1 MEKIKYSQNNEQ
13 QVIEAYFGEQIGAF
27 LDLGSNN
34 GIILSNVYN
43 LVLNGWKGYSVEA
56 SAKAFEQLQGNY
68 KHFDVELFNMAITA
82 DKEGEIIFYESG
94 THLNQGD
101 VSLLST
107 THQSELKKW
116 EGSSNTFEESKAI
129 AVPFEK
135 FYESIGKPQIDFIS
149 SDIEGNDIQVL
160 HKMNLTEMGV
170 KAICIE
176 HNSIPEA
183 KAAIITYCSSH
194 HMNNILLDNAENLII
209 SR

>member
-13 QVIEAYFGEQIGAF
+13 QIIESYFGEQEGTF

-68 KHFDVELFNMAITA
+68 KHFDVELFNIAITA
-82 DKEGEIIFYESG
+82 DKEGEIEFWESG
-94 THLNQGD
+94 THLQQND
-101 VSLLST
+101 VALLST
-107 THQSELKKW
+107 THESELKRW
-116 EGSSNTFEESKAI
+116 AGSNNAFEKTKAI

-135 FYESIGKPQIDFIS
+135 FYESIGKPQVQFVSI
-149 SDIEGNDIQVL
+149 DIEGSDVEVMR
-160 HKMNLTEMGV
+160 KMDLNAMGV
-170 KAICIE
+170 KCICVE

-194 HMNNILLDNAENLII
+194 HLNNILLDNAENLII
-209 SR
+209 SK